1 MGALAVSTFSR
12 EMIAGRF
19 GVAVGAGV
27 RACIVE
33 GGGTD
38 STFLGTCASL
48 PVMSES
54 LAFAALV
61 SGPCRE
67 VFRCFPVLSKD
78 CDAVFEV
85 DFGFLLV
92 FQGNDTR

>member
-1 MGALAVSTFSR
+1 
-12 EMIAGRF
+12 MITWGF

-27 RACIVE
+27 RACVVE
-33 GGGTD
+33 GGGAN
-38 STFLGTCASL
+38 SAFLGAGASL

-61 SGPCRE
+61 GGSCRE
-67 VFRCFPVLSKD
+67 VFRSFPVLSKD

-92 FQGNDTR
+92 FQGDNA

>member
-1 MGALAVSTFSR
+1 MGALAVCTFSR
-12 EMIAGRF
+12 EMIAWRF

-38 STFLGTCASL
+38 TTFLGACASL

-54 LAFAALV
+54 LAFAASV
-61 SGPCRE
+61 SGPRRE
-67 VFRCFPVLSKD
+67 VFSCFPVLSKD

-85 DFGFLLV
+85 DFEFLLV
-92 FQGNDTR
+92 LQGDNT

>member
-1 MGALAVSTFSR
+1 MVTG
-12 EMIAGRF
+12 GF
-19 GVAVGAGV
+19 GVAIGAGMG
-27 RACIVE
+27 ACVVE
-33 GGGTD
+33 SRCAD
-38 STFLGTCASL
+38 STFLGSCASL

-61 SGPCRE
+61 GGSCRE
-67 VFRCFPVLSKD
+67 VFRSFPVLSKD

-92 FQGNDTR
+92 FQCDDTG

>member
-1 MGALAVSTFSR
+1 MV
-12 EMIAGRF
+12 AGRF
-19 GVAVGAGV
+19 GVAVRAGV
-27 RACIVE
+27 RACVVE
-33 GGGTD
+33 CGGTD
-38 STFLGTCASL
+38 STFLGACASL

-67 VFRCFPVLSKD
+67 VFSCFPVLSKD

-85 DFGFLLV
+85 DFGILLV
-92 FQGNDTR
+92 LQDDNA